1 MKLTKPEH
9 NDNCICQF
17 SHKDCVTA
25 EGVRNLATYE
35 IDERCHLNGIT
46 GGEGTTHHIV
56 RVSDEGDTSIPR
68 DVSQTAEG
76 VWLVRGWDERKT
88 AVYYYASRDFW
99 RCDGCRETYGTGCRH
114 IEAVRAYQD

>member
-1 MKLTKPEH
+1 MTKKPEH
-9 NDNCICQF
+9 IDNCICQF
-17 SHKDCVTA
+17 THEDCVTA
-25 EGVRNLATYE
+25 EGRRNLATYE
-35 IDERCHLNGIT
+35 IDSRCHHNGIT
-46 GGEGTTHHIV
+46 AGEGTTHHVV
-56 RVSDEGDTSIPR
+56 RMGDKQDTSIPR

-76 VWLVRGWDERKT
+76 VWLVRGWDERQT